1 MFASVRRGAYAVK
14 EGDVC
19 YCTCVTGAV
28 SQQFLSIDLC
38 LWTSIFECIIFRV
51 PLLFSSPFLVSLL
64 VSVHVHGFI
73 IFHF

>member
-1 MFASVRRGAYAVK
+1 MFASVRRGVYAVK

-38 LWTSIFECIIFRV
+38 LWTSNFRV
-51 PLLFSSPFLVSLL
+51 YHLPCPTLIFVPLSCQST
-64 VSVHVHGFI
+64 G
-73 IFHF
+73 